1 MSTVL
6 TAALA
11 PTEAVM
17 NTEPAVDIA
26 SIKEMMDG
34 FDPAT
39 LLPELDQ
46 VFSTMALVC
55 RVAVLVG
62 PIVLLVMGIL
72 YFFVSPKEA
81 NYHFGYRCYFGMGS
95 VQAWQFTQRIAGIV
109 FAALGLILTVVML
122 IVCAGFR
129 GQPMPDMIGSGI
141 TALIWQI
148 VLAALAV
155 VGINVT
161 IAVLFDRQGERRK
174 KAESQPEND
183 TNA

>member
-1 MSTVL
+1 MSI
-6 TAALA
+6 
-11 PTEAVM
+11 E
-17 NTEPAVDIA
+17 
-26 SIKEMMDG
+26 SITGLLED
-34 FDPAT
+34 FDPAA
-39 LLPELDQ
+39 LLPELDT
-46 VFSTMALVC
+46 VIGRVEFFTRLAVMA
-55 RVAVLVG
+55 G
-62 PIVLLVMGIL
+62 PLVLLVLGVL
-72 YFFVSPKEA
+72 YFF
-81 NYHFGYRCYFGMGS
+81 
-95 VQAWQFTQRIAGIV
+95 AGIV

-183 TNA
+183 TNV

>member
-1 MSTVL
+1 MSI
-6 TAALA
+6 
-11 PTEAVM
+11 E
-17 NTEPAVDIA
+17 
-26 SIKEMMDG
+26 SITGLLED
-34 FDPAT
+34 FDPAA
-39 LLPELDQ
+39 LLPELDT
-46 VFSTMALVC
+46 VIGRVEFFTRLAVMA
-55 RVAVLVG
+55 G
-62 PIVLLVMGIL
+62 PLVLLVLGVL
-72 YFFVSPKEA
+72 YFFAAPREA

-183 TNA
+183 TNV